1 MKRRVGMSF
10 KSKPTMHYEEDV
22 EESGRAFI
30 IVKPY
35 GFCNHGFIAWMLLLL
50 NANIHFTHST

>member
-10 KSKPTMHYEEDV
+10 KPKPIMHYEEDV
-22 EESGRAFI
+22 EESKRAFI

-35 GFCNHGFIAWMLLLL
+35 GFCN
-50 NANIHFTHST
+50 